1 MKERRHHNNTAQKR
15 VREDKLYL
23 STQKIADKLGVPY
36 DPIKA
41 VTEAEFALQVEQ
53 LFNLFHWHWA
63 HFRPAR
69 TEQGWRTPVAG
80 MGKGFPDYIA
90 IRGNRLLVIEIK
102 SEKGEPTLEQEEWL
116 DKFLGGGN
124 TFVYL
129 WRPSDYE
136 SIVEEL
142 R

>member
-1 MKERRHHNNTAQKR
+1 
-15 VREDKLYL
+15 
-23 STQKIADKLGVPY
+23 
-36 DPIKA
+36 
-41 VTEAEFALQVEQ
+41 
-53 LFNLFHWHWA
+53 
-63 HFRPAR
+63 
-69 TEQGWRTPVAG
+69 

-116 DKFLGGGN
+116 DKFLGCGN